1 MNLIEYIATYKEF
14 LGYIAAGLSTT
25 SFLPQVIKIWRSRSG
40 GDISTIMYVMYII
53 SLLLWLIYGVIIGS
67 TPLILAEIFTLI
79 LASAILIMKFMWK

>member
-1 MNLIEYIATYKEF
+1 MNLIEYIATYKEL

-53 SLLLWLIYGVIIGS
+53 SLLLWLLYGVIIGS
-67 TPLILAEIFTLI
+67 TPLILAEVVTLI
-79 LASAILIMKFMWK
+79 LASAILIMKFMWR